1 MTRLSI
7 YTEDCLPLSD
17 NYINTH
23 GEITQQLSEI
33 GVLLEHWDAS
43 ISLPEDA
50 TSEKVLTAYQED
62 IERINKSYGFQ
73 SVDVVSLYPE
83 HPQRVEFREKFLA
96 EHTHSDFEIRF
107 FVAGQAMFYLHV
119 GARVYLVLCEAG
131 DLISVP
137 ANTTHWFDM
146 GEKPSFTAIRFFT
159 TPEGWVANFT
169 ESGIAAKFPT
179 LEEYLKL
186 SQLGDK

>member
-17 NYINTH
+17 SDINTH
-23 GEITQQLSEI
+23 DKITQQLSEI

-43 ISLPEDA
+43 TSLPDDA
-50 TSEKVLTAYQED
+50 TSEMVLTAYQQD
-62 IERINKSYGFQ
+62 IDRINKRYGFQ
-73 SVDVVSLYPE
+73 SVDVVSLYPT
-83 HPQRVEFREKFLA
+83 HPQREEFREKFLA

-137 ANTTHWFDM
+137 ANTPHWFDM
-146 GEKPSFTAIRFFT
+146 GEKPDFTAIRFFT
-159 TPEGWVANFT
+159 TPDGWVANFT
-169 ESGIAAKFPT
+169 DSGIAAKFPT
-179 LEEYLKL
+179 LEDNLKL
-186 SQLGDK
+186 GQLGDK